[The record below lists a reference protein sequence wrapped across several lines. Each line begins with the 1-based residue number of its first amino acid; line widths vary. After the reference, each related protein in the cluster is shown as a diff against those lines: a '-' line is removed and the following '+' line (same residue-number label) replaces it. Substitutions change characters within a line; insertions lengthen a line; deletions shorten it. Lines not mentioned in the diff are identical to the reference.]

1 MADATTPVA
10 AALSRVASDQ
20 RARLAGAWPD
30 AVRGEAEALRRVRI
44 ATRRLRV
51 IADIVRRA
59 DVVRHPRRLLR
70 DLRRLGRT
78 LGPARDR
85 LVAREDL
92 TVAARRHRWTVEQ
105 TRALGAWIDRG
116 VARERRALRKAARDV
131 DIDEIGARVSA
142 AADDIA
148 AAGHDRL
155 WRDRLAAAI
164 LRRAA
169 RVAAARR
176 QCGALY
182 APERLH
188 ALRIAIKKLRY
199 LAEIAETVTGADV
212 PWLPALVREQRRYGR
227 LHDRQMLVTDAR
239 ALASTTAGERAA
251 RIERLI
257 AVLDRD
263 CRRWHAAA
271 IASLGAIDTAVAG
284 ARATAA
290 ALVRASRP
298 ARASLR
304 DVHVDHGRAALAAR
318 VRRGPAGLRPAGDED
333 SKAR

>member
-10 AALSRVASDQ
+10 AGLSRVADDQ
-20 RARLAGAWPD
+20 RARLVDAWPD
-30 AVRGEAEALRRVRI
+30 AVRGDAEALRRVRI

-92 TVAARRHRWTVEQ
+92 AAATRRHRWTLDQ
-105 TRALGAWIDRG
+105 TQTLRAWIDRG
-116 VARERRALRKAARDV
+116 VAREMRVLRKAARDV
-131 DIDEIGARVSA
+131 DVDEIGARVSA
-142 AADDIA
+142 AAEDIA
-148 AAGHDRL
+148 SAGHDRL

-182 APERLH
+182 EPDRLH

-199 LAEIAETVTGADV
+199 LAEIAQAVAGCDV

-227 LHDRQMLVTDAR
+227 LHDRQMLVAEAH
-239 ALASTTAGERAA
+239 ALAATMARERAA
-251 RIERLI
+251 RVERLI

-290 ALVRASRP
+290 TLVRTTRPVRASLP
-298 ARASLR
+298 
-304 DVHVDHGRAALAAR
+304 DVHGDRRRTADAR
-318 VRRGPAGLRPAGDED
+318 RLR
-333 SKAR
+333 

>member
-10 AALSRVASDQ
+10 ARLSRVVADQ
-20 RARLAGAWPD
+20 RARLVEAWPD
-30 AVRGEAEALRRVRI
+30 AIRGDAEALRRVRI

-51 IADIVRRA
+51 IADIVSRA
-59 DVVRHPRRLLR
+59 DVVRHSRRLLR
-70 DLRRLGRT
+70 DLRRLGRA
-78 LGPARDR
+78 LGPARDL
-85 LVAREDL
+85 LVARGDL
-92 TVAARRHRWTVEQ
+92 TAAARRHRWTPEE

-116 VARERRALRKAARDV
+116 IAREMRALRKAARDV
-131 DIDEIGARVSA
+131 DVDEIGARIAA

-148 AAGHDRL
+148 GAGHDRL

-182 APERLH
+182 EPERLH

-199 LAEIAETVTGADV
+199 LAEIAHDVTGVAA
-212 PWLPALVREQRRYGR
+212 PWLPALTREQRRYGR
-227 LHDRQMLVTDAR
+227 LHDRQMLVIDAR
-239 ALASTTAGERAA
+239 TLAATMTGERAA
-251 RIERLI
+251 RVERLI

-263 CRRWHAAA
+263 CRRWHATA
-271 IASLGAIDTAVAG
+271 ITALPAIDAAVTA

-290 ALVRASRP
+290 ELVRGSRP

-304 DVHVDHGRAALAAR
+304 DLHVDRSRAALAVRGRRAEAR
-318 VRRGPAGLRPAGDED
+318 RLR
-333 SKAR
+333 